1 MADKPESAQ
10 PHLTRVLDSW
20 PARLVTAAALI
31 FGLYEI
37 IFVFNFNYTIYALF
51 SQLGVEIPVL
61 RQTFQTKEGMAI
73 VLSMVLFMAFI
84 LYPPRRKGVR
94 NTVGV
99 LDWMFA
105 IVGAGSALYLF
116 AVYGRYAMSAQIL
129 VADIVVGLLLVAL
142 VLEATR
148 RVVGWVLP
156 AVVGAFLVYGVVDLG
171 FRWSRISQQL
181 VFDEGIL
188 GIPLM
193 VMVTYVFA
201 FVFFGAF
208 LLRIGVSDYITEFMI
223 SVFGS
228 RPGGP
233 AKAAV
238 VSSGLMGTVSGSSV
252 ANVLTTGTFTIPLM
266 KKAGYP
272 AETAGAIEPVA
283 STGGQLM
290 PPIMGAAAFIM
301 AEFLGLP
308 YRTIIVAAI
317 VPAVVYYF
325 SVYVFVD
332 LETRR
337 MGLGGLPRERP
348 IGHFLRKS
356 YMFLPVVV
364 VTATLLEGIPPQ
376 ICAITSLGI
385 AVWTAWLAK
394 DDIPGLEPLYVGV
407 VILTT
412 FTLFLG
418 DKYSLEVAVAL
429 VTLALL
435 LTATSLVSRAVV
447 RNEKYFVSILLLL
460 ILAVARF
467 AGVRSE
473 QILLMSGVMGIVV
486 TVVVASLARS
496 ATGRAMK
503 SAAYDAVVSAGK
515 TSISI
520 MLAAASAGLIQAVL
534 TMTGL
539 ITSIGYDL
547 VGLTGGVLLLL
558 LPLAML
564 FSLVLGM
571 GVPTTANYIITSLVV
586 APAIFLVVKETGIYG
601 LPVPGYSTAIAL
613 LAAHFFVFYFG
624 ILADVTPPVALAS
637 YAGSTLAR
645 GDFWR
650 TALNGVKYASAGYVG
665 PYIYFLH
672 PQLFLVTVSE
682 WNLVAVG
689 NVLYSLAAA
698 LCAMYVLAL
707 ALIGWSEGSLRRGVR
722 AILAALS
729 LAIVLTLHP
738 VAVVIG
744 IVFAVVLRRYPQR
757 VSNLI
762 HIHRRTMEA

>member
-1 MADKPESAQ
+1 MAEPQGGE
-10 PHLTRVLDSW
+10 HHFTRILTSW
-20 PARLVTAAALI
+20 PARLVAAASLL

-37 IFVFNFNYTIYALF
+37 VFVFNFNYTVYSLL
-51 SQLGVEIPVL
+51 SLLGLDFPWL
-61 RQTFQTKEGMAI
+61 KHTFQTKEGMAI
-73 VLSMVLFMAFI
+73 VLSLVLFMAFV
-84 LYPPRRKGVR
+84 LYPPRRKGVAASR
-94 NTVGV
+94 VGPA
-99 LDWMFA
+99 DWA
-105 IVGAGSALYLF
+105 LAVAGSAAAFYLF
-116 AVYGRYAMSAQIL
+116 SVYGRYAMNAQLLPRDIL
-129 VADIVVGLLLVAL
+129 VGLVLVGI

-156 AVVGAFLVYGVVDLG
+156 AVVGCFLLYGIIDLG
-171 FRWSRISQQL
+171 FRWSRITQQL

-188 GIPLM
+188 GIPLL
-193 VMVTYVFA
+193 VMVSYVFA

-228 RPGGP
+228 KPGGP

-308 YRTIIVAAI
+308 YRVIILAAI
-317 VPAVVYYF
+317 VPAIVYYF

-348 IGHFLRKS
+348 IGHFVRKS
-356 YMFLPVVV
+356 YLFLPVLV

-376 ICAITSLGI
+376 ICAVTSLGV
-385 AVWTAWLAK
+385 AVWTAWIAK
-394 DDIPGLEPLYVGV
+394 DDIAGAEPPYVAAALV
-407 VILTT
+407 ATA
-412 FTLFLG
+412 TLFAG
-418 DKYSLEVAVAL
+418 DAYSLVVAAAL
-429 VTLALL
+429 GAIALALTAASL
-435 LTATSLVSRAVV
+435 LWRGIV
-447 RNEKYFVSILLLL
+447 RNEKFYVSILLLL
-460 ILAVARF
+460 FLALVRF
-467 AGVRSE
+467 AGVRHE
-473 QILLMSGVMGIVV
+473 QILLMSGVMGIIV
-486 TVVVASLARS
+486 TLGVASFARS
-496 ATGRAMK
+496 DTGRSMGP
-503 SAAYDAVVSAGK
+503 AAYGSIISAGK
-515 TSISI
+515 TSISV

-547 VGLTGGVLLLL
+547 VGLTGGALLLL

-586 APAIFLVVKETGIYG
+586 APAIFLVVSNTGMYAA
-601 LPVPGYSTAIAL
+601 PVPGYSTAVAL

-637 YAGSTLAR
+637 YAGTTLAG

-650 TALNGVKYASAGYVG
+650 TSINAVKYASAGYVG

-672 PQLFLVTVSE
+672 PQMFLVTITD
-682 WNLVAVG
+682 WNL
-689 NVLYSLAAA
+689 LAALNVGYSVAGA

-707 ALIGWSEGSLRRGVR
+707 ALTGWSDGTLRRPVR
-722 AILAALS
+722 
-729 LAIVLTLHP
+729 IVLGATSLLIVVTLHP
-738 VAVVIG
+738 AAVAAG
-744 IVFAVVLRRYPQR
+744 IVFIVLLRRYPR
-757 VSNLI
+757 VVSRLV
-762 HIHRRTMEA
+762 HIR